1 MGTFTQTTRYTMS
14 NPNEVD
20 EKITALKASLG
31 SKVEEFCKQLKDNH
45 EDDPDCYPLDD
56 DAAIIDDFY
65 QFLIEG

>member
-1 MGTFTQTTRYTMS
+1 MS
-14 NPNEVD
+14 NLAYQRILLKLSGEV
-20 EKITALKASLG
+20 LKNPDSGDPIDPEILLR
-31 SKVEEFCKQLKDNH
+31 VCKQLKENH